1 MRRANSELEAAKSE
15 ANQLASQAEA
25 ANRAKSEFLANMS
38 HEIRT
43 PMNAIL
49 GFTELLEKKI
59 EDELLGSYLAAI
71 SSSGKT
77 LLGLINDLL
86 DLSKI
91 EAGKLSIEWE
101 PVNVTLVIDE
111 IERIFELQT
120 RKKGLDLILE
130 VDPALPKWI
139 LLDEVRLK
147 QVLLNLIGNAI
158 KFTES
163 GHVRLSVGKSA
174 AKGDTSRI
182 DLVFRVEDTGVGIK
196 EEEKDRI
203 FDRFVQQSGQST
215 RTFGGTGLGLAIT
228 KRLVDL
234 IGGTIE
240 VKSEPDKS
248 TVFIVRLKELEVT
261 AVDEKDAVSDK
272 GGIEDESV
280 FDPATILIVEDNQF
294 NRQVLSEF
302 LVNTGLS
309 VLEAEDGLDGVAMAR
324 RNQPALILIDI
335 MMPVMDGK
343 AASREIRSDPL
354 TRQIPIVILTA
365 SLSKPD
371 EFFTPGFKPDGFLT
385 KPVKRAAVIAE
396 LKRFLPYRS
405 ARSESEKG
413 QSLAEI
419 RESTEKASLRKPS
432 RIPQI
437 EGLLALLEG
446 DLAGEYEKCKKRRR
460 VARIEKFA
468 NRVGI
473 LGRQYQ
479 CDEVS
484 RFAADLKTTLSAL
497 DVAEV
502 TRLLEEYPR
511 LVKQLK
517 ETYS

>member
-1 MRRANSELEAAKSE
+1 MEHDGKFILLTFSRPGSDTSSVNIYGLDITLRKQAELAMRRANSELETAKSE

-294 NRQVLSEF
+294 NRSGFNSPKL
-302 LVNTGLS
+302 
-309 VLEAEDGLDGVAMAR
+309 
-324 RNQPALILIDI
+324 
-335 MMPVMDGK
+335 
-343 AASREIRSDPL
+343 ASYL
-354 TRQIPIVILTA
+354 Q
-365 SLSKPD
+365 
-371 EFFTPGFKPDGFLT
+371 F
-385 KPVKRAAVIAE
+385 
-396 LKRFLPYRS
+396 
-405 ARSESEKG
+405 
-413 QSLAEI
+413 
-419 RESTEKASLRKPS
+419 
-432 RIPQI
+432 
-437 EGLLALLEG
+437 
-446 DLAGEYEKCKKRRR
+446 
-460 VARIEKFA
+460 
-468 NRVGI
+468 
-473 LGRQYQ
+473 
-479 CDEVS
+479 
-484 RFAADLKTTLSAL
+484 
-497 DVAEV
+497 
-502 TRLLEEYPR
+502 
-511 LVKQLK
+511 
-517 ETYS
+517 